1 MLASS
6 LAIFASLPRAEEV
19 TMEVMV
25 TLKCLSATQEN
36 VLVKLAETVMCLER
50 VAEMSAFERVI
61 HLTSRRC
68 SAYPIG
74 CSHEWPLLVSAPRR
88 L

>member
-1 MLASS
+1 MRLP
-6 LAIFASLPRAEEV
+6 SLPAAVSVSLPAAEGV

-36 VLVKLAETVMCLER
+36 VLVKLAVTVLRLER

-61 HLTSRRC
+61 HLTS
-68 SAYPIG
+68 G
-74 CSHEWPLLVSAPRR
+74 
-88 L
+88 